1 MGLVRRGANRGSGG
15 PLMPRKRC
23 RRARLPPFGEI
34 RSRKTGRRNGR
45 PPVRAP
51 TDRTERR
58 VKVAADGDGAAPPLG
73 PNAVAGPCS
82 AGLSALAVC
91 REAAGSARVL
101 RNCRSSDWRT
111 ARRSPLRRNDA
122 DDARPEAI
130 VPRAFPVPV
139 LRFIRRWRKMR
150 GDLAVMQ
157 GNVIFDKFQA
167 PMKIRLTL
175 IGALLSA
182 AVLYPAPNV
191 RTKKRSGR
199 KAQSAHG
206 P

>member
-1 MGLVRRGANRGSGG
+1 M
-15 PLMPRKRC
+15 
-23 RRARLPPFGEI
+23 
-34 RSRKTGRRNGR
+34 
-45 PPVRAP
+45 
-51 TDRTERR
+51 
-58 VKVAADGDGAAPPLG
+58 
-73 PNAVAGPCS
+73 
-82 AGLSALAVC
+82 
-91 REAAGSARVL
+91 
-101 RNCRSSDWRT
+101 
-111 ARRSPLRRNDA
+111 
-122 DDARPEAI
+122 
-130 VPRAFPVPV
+130 AFPVPV

-150 GDLAVMQ
+150 GDLAVVQ